1 MEAEYKSLLKDLQ
14 AHLPVNP
21 VKRCIDLSAEA
32 GLEILQPEEE
42 SNDYDHKAQD
52 NGIDFER
59 NE

>member
-1 MEAEYKSLLKDLQ
+1 MKSLQ
-14 AHLPVNP
+14 AHLPLNP
-21 VKRCIDLSAEA
+21 RKRYLDLSAEA